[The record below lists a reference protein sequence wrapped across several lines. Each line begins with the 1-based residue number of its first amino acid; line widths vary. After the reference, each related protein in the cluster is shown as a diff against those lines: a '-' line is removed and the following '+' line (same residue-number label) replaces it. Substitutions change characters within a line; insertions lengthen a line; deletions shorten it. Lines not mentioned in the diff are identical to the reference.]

1 MDLVKGKKGL
11 IIKTWERCT
20 SMGGRNS
27 SSGLPRGLARK
38 SKSWPRLEASP
49 DDNETH
55 GRKRRV
61 APEGCFSVY
70 VGPQKER
77 FVIKTEYVNHPLF
90 KVLLEEAEL
99 EYGYNSKGPLA
110 LPCNVDFFVKVLVEM
125 DGGDVDDEKKIVQ
138 HGCSFRKTRTSSSY
152 RLLP

>member
-1 MDLVKGKKGL
+1 
-11 IIKTWERCT
+11 
-20 SMGGRNS
+20 MGGRNS
-27 SSGLPRGLARK
+27 SGVLPLPRGLARK
-38 SKSWPRLEASP
+38 SKSWPLLEASP
-49 DDNETH
+49 DGETR
-55 GRKRRV
+55 GRKMRV

-99 EYGYNSKGPLA
+99 EYGYNCEGPLA

-125 DGGDVDDEKKIVQ
+125 DGGDVDDEKIVQ
-138 HGCSFRKTRTSSSY
+138 QGCSFRKTCRTSSSY